1 MASPKIKQ
9 VLLDFEERGKF
20 GQDPTAPKPYVLM
33 ANENGITGSQQTK
46 TDNVIGGD
54 IDSGGELYGTFVDVG
69 GTLKTPLYY
78 EQIGVLLKA
87 FMGAPV
93 TEDLSAASTPK
104 PGYYKHTFKS
114 NVCIPSVVVQ
124 DFLSVQCNKTAA
136 DRDVYKKF
144 NGLRANT
151 LSITASPD
159 SDYNIEVNFIGA
171 TADDSI
177 VNASFQKLDDTNK
190 IVLDATRIKNSHANL
205 YINGSSTPYKL
216 AKEFSMSLDRGTE
229 AIRVLSAGAMVE
241 DSKFDLTGSLNSL
254 FDGDMYKKA
263 MKQEKVETKLVFSNG
278 DYSVEFLIAET
289 QYSFEDE
296 ARSYGGQYPLNMK
309 FNGVKT
315 GSTDAKLSVVVINKV
330 ATY

>member
-159 SDYNIEVNFIGA
+159 SDYNIEINFIGA

-229 AIRVLSAGAMVE
+229 AIRVLSAGAIVE

-263 MKQEKVETKLVFSNG
+263 MKQEKVETKLAFSNG

>member
-1 MASPKIKQ
+1 
-9 VLLDFEERGKF
+9 
-20 GQDPTAPKPYVLM
+20 
-33 ANENGITGSQQTK
+33 
-46 TDNVIGGD
+46 
-54 IDSGGELYGTFVDVG
+54 
-69 GTLKTPLYY
+69 
-78 EQIGVLLKA
+78 
-87 FMGAPV
+87 MGAPV
-93 TEDLSAASTPK
+93 TEDLSTASTPK
-104 PGYYKHTFKS
+104 PGYFKHTFKS

-136 DRDVYKKF
+136 DKDVYKKF

-159 SDYNIEVNFIGA
+159 SDYNIEINFIGA

-190 IVLDATRIKNSHANL
+190 IVLAATRIKNSHANL

-241 DSKFDLTGSLNSL
+241 DSKFDLTGSLNSI
-254 FDGDMYKKA
+254 FDGEMYKKA
-263 MKQEKVETKLVFSNG
+263 MKQEKVETKLVFSND

-289 QYSFEDE
+289 QYSVEDE

-315 GSTDAKLSVVVINKV
+315 GSTDAKLKVVVINKV
-330 ATY
+330 QKY